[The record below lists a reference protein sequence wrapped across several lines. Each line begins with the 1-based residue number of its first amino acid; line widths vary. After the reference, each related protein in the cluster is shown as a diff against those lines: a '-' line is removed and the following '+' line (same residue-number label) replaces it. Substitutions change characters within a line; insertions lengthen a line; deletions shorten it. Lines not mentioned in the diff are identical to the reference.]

1 MIRTTLLSTTLMTL
15 AFAGSAF
22 AYKAPALIDAPHH
35 SGVMVQAASSSSDE
49 VLKGATSFI
58 NKVSE
63 RGLAFL
69 SDKNLSQEQR
79 KKEFRKLL
87 QDSFDLQ
94 TIGKF
99 ALGRYWRTASPEQRK
114 EYLKLFED
122 MVIDT
127 YAKRFEEYQG
137 QQIKVGKA
145 SPVGSKGD
153 SLVHSAIVSAGA
165 PEVSVEWRV
174 RNEGNTYRVID
185 VLVEGVSMSVTQRS
199 EFSAIIQRG
208 GGNIESLL
216 QKLRS
221 R

>member
-1 MIRTTLLSTTLMTL
+1 MKTILLSTTLMTV
-15 AFAGSAF
+15 AFAGSAL
-22 AYKAPALIDAPHH
+22 AYKVPAQIDNHHH
-35 SGVMVQAASSSSDE
+35 SRVMIEAVSSSSDE
-49 VLKGATSFI
+49 ILNGATSFI

-69 SDKNLSQEQR
+69 GDKNLSQDQR

-87 QDSFDLQ
+87 RDSFDLQ

-99 ALGRYWRTASPEQRK
+99 ALGRYWRTASPEQRN

-127 YAKRFEEYQG
+127 YAKRFAEYQG

-153 SLVHSAIVSAGA
+153 SLVYSSIISAGA

-174 RNEGNTYRVID
+174 RHEGDKYRVID

-216 QKLRS
+216 QKLRT